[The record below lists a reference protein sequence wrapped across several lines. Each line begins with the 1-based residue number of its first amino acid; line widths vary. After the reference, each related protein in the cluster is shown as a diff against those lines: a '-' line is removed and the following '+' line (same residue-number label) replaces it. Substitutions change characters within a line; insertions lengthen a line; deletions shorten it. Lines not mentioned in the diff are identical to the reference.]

1 MSSVKKSIV
10 ERARHERQYDRRVN
24 EIQMQRQEGEV
35 DRGKALDTDL
45 VVTESRRTESEKHDT
60 NSRSENDTHVEDA
73 DIKPVNYKVP
83 MVEVQMTAEHNVLA
97 NEHHHTG
104 QSKPTYSTYL
114 LEKVDINTTPDST
127 NMSNREGEIYQNA
140 KKCQVTSPLLNPSP
154 ENMTTEF
161 ANQSL
166 KQHGQILNETSNKAK
181 IKKEIKVLKT
191 INIELEHSVAK
202 LLAENEKLH
211 KENKHLKQTYKD
223 LYDSIK
229 KTRVQT
235 NDHNDSLI
243 AQINSKTIE
252 NADLNAQI
260 QAKILIGHRFSP
272 KKSFAVYEKTS
283 PGSCLRW
290 KPTGRIFNTVGL
302 RWVPTGKIFTSSI
315 TKVDNEPPNA
325 SNEDITNPYEC
336 EQTLNEYCQ
345 HPSSVVSPMLPAAA
359 QLSADTTV
367 IMEYLVKISKKAL
380 IMELKR
386 RNMKKLIL
394 TSYTPYPS
402 RKIRRICACTSQE
415 TTKIQSLIRR
425 DLWKLLKEEEACL
438 TIEFSSSEGSVQDIS
453 NNEENKADAE
463 VAEKQDRNVQTSLTL
478 SSAEL
483 KIQLMVDVPIHQ
495 GDPNRR
501 DLPRDIPL
509 DSVEVLRSDTYAGN
523 PVKEILLNLNL
534 PDHMSV
540 LMEPEVHVKT
550 EMEIP
555 ISRKVKFII
564 ACSYSINE
572 YDDMMKALMYGIQDI
587 RYSDTQKVIG
597 SQGGKGLQ
605 DNIKRRSLADDL
617 KEAPDHSLLSM

>member
-45 VVTESRRTESEKHDT
+45 VVTESRGTESEKHDT

-83 MVEVQMTAEHNVLA
+83 MIEVQMTAEHNVLA

-114 LEKVDINTTPDST
+114 LEKVDRNTTPDST
-127 NMSNREGEIYQNA
+127 NMSNRGGEIYQNA

-166 KQHGQILNETSNKAK
+166 KSENISLKKTVAQFQKDFSRIEAHCVNLELRYQNQALKFRQHGQILNETSNKAK

-252 NADLNAQI
+252 NADLKAQI
-260 QAKILIGHRFSP
+260 QAKV
-272 KKSFAVYEKTS
+272 FANVALK
-283 PGSCLRW
+283 
-290 KPTGRIFNTVGL
+290 
-302 RWVPTGKIFTSSI
+302 
-315 TKVDNEPPNA
+315 NE
-325 SNEDITNPYEC
+325 
-336 EQTLNEYCQ
+336 
-345 HPSSVVSPMLPAAA
+345 
-359 QLSADTTV
+359 
-367 IMEYLVKISKKAL
+367 
-380 IMELKR
+380 
-386 RNMKKLIL
+386 
-394 TSYTPYPS
+394 
-402 RKIRRICACTSQE
+402 RK
-415 TTKIQSLIRR
+415 
-425 DLWKLLKEEEACL
+425 
-438 TIEFSSSEGSVQDIS
+438 
-453 NNEENKADAE
+453 
-463 VAEKQDRNVQTSLTL
+463 
-478 SSAEL
+478 
-483 KIQLMVDVPIHQ
+483 
-495 GDPNRR
+495 
-501 DLPRDIPL
+501 
-509 DSVEVLRSDTYAGN
+509 
-523 PVKEILLNLNL
+523 
-534 PDHMSV
+534 
-540 LMEPEVHVKT
+540 
-550 EMEIP
+550 
-555 ISRKVKFII
+555 
-564 ACSYSINE
+564 
-572 YDDMMKALMYGIQDI
+572 
-587 RYSDTQKVIG
+587 
-597 SQGGKGLQ
+597 
-605 DNIKRRSLADDL
+605 
-617 KEAPDHSLLSM
+617 